1 MIKAI
6 IAGKDSECYLIA
18 GLDLRQQWALRR
30 GDTPQP
36 YTDPRR
42 ARPSALG
49 GRLAC
54 LYLCVFVIRRNPHEP
69 HCCHHVGQ
77 VFAVH
82 KLLNLTIK
90 NNSC

>member
-42 ARPSALG
+42 AAPVRA
-49 GRLAC
+49 GRAFGLF
-54 LYLCVFVIRRNPHEP
+54 VFVCVCYPKESP
-69 HCCHHVGQ
+69 
-77 VFAVH
+77 
-82 KLLNLTIK
+82 
-90 NNSC
+90 